1 MSPEEPESLDEP
13 SRPKPAGRSRAR
25 RANNNKSTTTNIKTE
40 PDEHAYNYYNSPSAT
55 PAERPLS
62 FDSSLGEERGVGNSS
77 MFAHQCTRQLSAS
90 PPPVFSYSSY
100 SHLNPYGQQPAYGP
114 SPPLYSSPSFQSTVN
129 TTTNT
134 TATTPSSFHDLQS
147 FASDYTTGPPA
158 KRVYADEEIL
168 SPFSMSYASMAGID
182 LGPHLHQSHLSVS
195 RLRLFLHDS
204 PNAEE
209 HTAHH

>member
-1 MSPEEPESLDEP
+1 M
-13 SRPKPAGRSRAR
+13 
-25 RANNNKSTTTNIKTE
+25 TTNIKSE
-40 PDEHAYNYYNSPSAT
+40 PDDHAYNYYNSPSAT

-62 FDSSLGEERGVGNSS
+62 FDSSLGDERG

-100 SHLNPYGQQPAYGP
+100 SHLNPYGQQPTYGP
-114 SPPLYSSPSFQSTVN
+114 SPPLYSSPSFQGT

-147 FASDYTTGPPA
+147 FTGDYTTGPV

-182 LGPHLHQSHLSVS
+182 LGPNLHQSHLSVRQIPLLPS
-195 RLRLFLHDS
+195 QALRFLS
-204 PNAEE
+204 EN
-209 HTAHH
+209 TAHH